1 MNETYRKAFKE
12 AYIIL
17 QYLDRKQYKKIPK
30 ITIKTIKNNM
40 DLEYNY
46 EVNENFE
53 LEEQDM
59 LPETKALLYNIYRD
73 YLTDPERREEI
84 LKKQKEER
92 IEREKK
98 KKEKNDPA
106 KLFVDKEKER
116 VVIPAPLQDAKPEG
130 EVVSHKLPMQIE
142 ASEEKG
148 FRKIINRIKRAL
160 KLI

>member
-17 QYLDRKQYKKIPK
+17 QYLDKKQYKKIPK

-40 DLEYNY
+40 DLEYYY

-73 YLTDPERREEI
+73 YLADSERREKI
-84 LKKQKEER
+84 LKEQKEQR

-98 KKEKNDPA
+98 KKEKNDPS
-106 KLFVDKEKER
+106 KLFADKEKEKI
-116 VVIPAPLQDAKPEG
+116 VIPTPLQDAKPEG

-142 ASEEKG
+142 AKEEKG
-148 FRKIINRIKRAL
+148 FRKIINKIKRAL
-160 KLI
+160 NLI